1 MSYTTHPS
9 RKHTKDVPFHLL
21 SYGLLEVKPEKSI
34 LELLAEMPTGDTD
47 TWNDAELWSVY
58 SYVRASKLLCLPE
71 AFKAVLSSHAC

>member
-1 MSYTTHPS
+1 MSYITHI
-9 RKHTKDVPFHLL
+9 KKTYTKDVPSHSH
-21 SYGLLEVKPEKSI
+21 SYGLLEVKPEKPI

-71 AFKAVLSSHAC
+71 AFKAILSSHAC